1 VIFALDRA
9 GLVGEDGGT
18 HHGVFDLSYLRSV
31 PGMVVM
37 APKDGS
43 ELIAMLEFA
52 VAHVSGPHASPVAIR
67 YPRGASEDDTGHVV
81 APIRLGRAALELDG
95 EDVAIVAIG
104 AMVEPAL
111 EAARVLGDEGLSVA
125 VVNARFAKPLDADL
139 ICGLARRVRRLVLCE
154 ENSVVGGFGSAILEL
169 LADEDIRDV
178 ETRHF
183 GVPDRFIEHGSQ
195 ATLRSICHLTAGDF
209 AAAARDLL
217 RVETPARVGAG

>member
-1 VIFALDRA
+1 
-9 GLVGEDGGT
+9 
-18 HHGVFDLSYLRSV
+18 
-31 PGMVVM
+31 
-37 APKDGS
+37 
-43 ELIAMLEFA
+43 
-52 VAHVSGPHASPVAIR
+52 
-67 YPRGASEDDTGHVV
+67 
-81 APIRLGRAALELDG
+81 
-95 EDVAIVAIG
+95 
-104 AMVEPAL
+104 
-111 EAARVLGDEGLSVA
+111 
-125 VVNARFAKPLDADL
+125 
-139 ICGLARRVRRLVLCE
+139 VRRLVLCE